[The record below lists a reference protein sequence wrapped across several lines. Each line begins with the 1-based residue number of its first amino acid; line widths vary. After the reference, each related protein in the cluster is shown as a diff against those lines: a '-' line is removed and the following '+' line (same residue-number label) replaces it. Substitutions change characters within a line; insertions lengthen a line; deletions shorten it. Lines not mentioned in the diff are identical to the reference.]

1 MLRSTS
7 RCALRV
13 SYIQTPSTTARFL
26 TMHSHS
32 SANNH
37 SNHTPL
43 PSTATATHPQAASC
57 PTAPPPSSSR
67 VLVLTGP
74 TSVGKSSTAL
84 SVCALLNGEVIS
96 ADSVQLY
103 RQLDIGSNK
112 ATVDERARVPHHL
125 LDVVDPDMEDTYSA
139 GDFFRAARAATADV
153 LARAKLPV
161 VVGGTMMYVR
171 WYLRGPP
178 ATPKAGP
185 GARLKATELIADAQ
199 AANDWDAA
207 LAVLQERDPVRAA
220 RLNRND
226 WYRLVRALEVF
237 HTSGGVPM
245 TDMPLIGAAPQ
256 TEFVMTSTTTSTTN
270 TSEHRQQRQQ
280 QNNTNSSTNYQLQ
293 QGQPSVSN
301 SSSSPLPKHDPT
313 ETETETK
320 LSAQTSAAKPENER
334 GNEHENQLDFR
345 CVFLYPEDR
354 IEMNRGIDLRCEHM
368 ILPRSTGLVA
378 NGDGRPVVET
388 SDEYSLVKNVAAAPG
403 EDDFDDNYLNTIPSI
418 LCEVARLL
426 VSHKLRVA
434 PGTPCLAIGY
444 RQTIVYLLHRARRR
458 QQQMQGYSFSFSSSD
473 REEGGG
479 GESEGEDEEE
489 MAKEAFRSYVDEFQQ
504 ATRTYAKQQMAWFR
518 KDPKF
523 QWVSA
528 GGASVTSSA
537 NVDDSSIDSTDD
549 DNNAA
554 SPRNAAAAIADIVT
568 MSCSDYDAL
577 FTDDESRDRQNQI
590 KDGLIAQGRSMKTYI
605 ARRTWL
611 VDGSAQEQR
620 AIALANR
627 CARDIARQIEDHEIE
642 RMLHIVR

>member
-1 MLRSTS
+1 
-7 RCALRV
+7 
-13 SYIQTPSTTARFL
+13 
-26 TMHSHS
+26 MHSHS

-37 SNHTPL
+37 SSHTPL
-43 PSTATATHPQAASC
+43 PSTATATHTQTASC

-84 SVCALLNGEVIS
+84 SLCALLNGEVIS

-112 ATVDERARVPHHL
+112 ATIDERARVPHHL

-153 LARAKLPV
+153 LARAQLPV

-171 WYLRGPP
+171 WYLHGPP
-178 ATPKAGP
+178 ATPKAAP
-185 GARLKATELIADAQ
+185 DARQKATELIADAQ
-199 AANDWDAA
+199 VANDWDAA
-207 LAVLQERDPVRAA
+207 IAVLQERDPVRAA

-256 TEFVMTSTTTSTTN
+256 AEFVITSTTTSTDNTN
-270 TSEHRQQRQQ
+270 ERRQQEIS
-280 QNNTNSSTNYQLQ
+280 TNSSTNYQLPH
-293 QGQPSVSN
+293 GQSPVSN
-301 SSSSPLPKHDPT
+301 SSSSPLGNHFPI
-313 ETETETK
+313 ETEAEAETK
-320 LSAQTSAAKPENER
+320 LSAQTSAPKLDNER
-334 GNEHENQLDFR
+334 GSEYENQLDFR

-354 IEMNRGIDLRCEHM
+354 IEMNRGIDLRCEYM
-368 ILPRSTGLVA
+368 ILPRSTALVGIDNRHPA
-378 NGDGRPVVET
+378 VET
-388 SDEYSLVKNVAAAPG
+388 SDNYSPVKNVASTPG
-403 EDDFDDNYLNTIPSI
+403 EDELDENYLNTIPSI

-444 RQTIVYLLHRARRR
+444 RQTITYLLHRARRWQR
-458 QQQMQGYSFSFSSSD
+458 RMQQCSSSSSD
-473 REEGGG
+473 TEGEGGG
-479 GESEGEDEEE
+479 EIEGEDEEK

-528 GGASVTSSA
+528 AGTSGTNSA
-537 NVDDSSIDSTDD
+537 IVDDSSCDRTDSGS
-549 DNNAA
+549 NAA
-554 SPRNAAAAIADIVT
+554 SPRGAAAAIADIVT
-568 MSCSDYDAL
+568 MSRNEYDAL
-577 FTDDESRDRQNQI
+577 FTDDESRDRQKQI

-611 VDGSAQEQR
+611 VDGSAQEQC
-620 AIALANR
+620 AIALTDR